1 MFGRNCALLVAGGLV
16 LGFVGCVAIER
27 SFIYQPTRV
36 VDASPIP
43 PDIHAE
49 DISLR
54 LPNST
59 PIQARWFPKEMTQ
72 GAILFCHG
80 NAGNLIDRTN
90 MVVQLREAAGQSVL
104 IFDYP
109 GYGRSKGEPSE
120 ESLYASADA
129 AYDWLTQQKGVDP
142 TQVIILGESLGGGV
156 AVDLAS
162 RRPHRALILVKTFTS
177 MPDMAQSM
185 LPWLP
190 RSLVSSRFDNLAKI
204 ASIQRPVLIVHG
216 TADRTIPIIQAEKL
230 YAAAHDP
237 KQFVPLPN
245 ADHNDPLGPDFYQAL
260 TTFVNRLDGKA
271 AHIGPPSY

>member
-1 MFGRNCALLVAGGLV
+1 MIRPICGVVAVSGLV
-16 LGFVGCVAIER
+16 GLIGCVALER
-27 SFIYQPTRV
+27 PFVYQPTRV
-36 VDASPIP
+36 VDATPIP

-49 DISLR
+49 DIKLR
-54 LPNST
+54 LPNNT

-90 MVVQLREAAGQSVL
+90 LVVKLREATNLPVL

-109 GYGRSKGEPSE
+109 GYGHSGGEPSE
-120 ESLYASADA
+120 ESLYASADT

-142 TQVIILGESLGGGV
+142 TQVVIFGESLGGGV

-162 RRPHRALILVKTFTS
+162 RRPHRALVLVHTFTS
-177 MPDMAQSM
+177 LPDMAQNTV
-185 LPWLP
+185 PWLP
-190 RSLVSSRFDNLAKI
+190 RSLVTSRFDNLGKI
-204 ASIQRPVLIVHG
+204 GTVQRPVLIVHG
-216 TADRTIPIIQAEKL
+216 TADRTIPIVQAEKL

-245 ADHNDPLGPDFYQAL
+245 ADHNDALGPDFFRA
-260 TTFVNRLDGKA
+260 VNDFLNHIDMRA
-271 AHIGPPSY
+271 ARIGPPGY